1 MAGCALLGLSAVALA
16 GPSLLRDARVWG
28 ATETPQLGRGYSPS
42 TSTFRSICLAGGP
55 GTEPSYDFTYD
66 FVQVEDETDAA
77 VKLDTP
83 WSRAFVQDRM
93 RDFGRLGGANR
104 QYAKH
109 LLVLLDVSTY
119 YASVDESRTPLSDTA
134 RDILHNQGVTAFFTS
149 CGSAYVRGITRNAQ
163 LVSVLTY
170 VQGTPERDLRF
181 EGAVRRQLHSI
192 QTAATAAAKPPELPG
207 HKRLTISSQAWGLG
221 RAESATL
228 VSYDIPTFKRAVQD
242 AFEAA
247 NGRLAGRVVSV
258 ETVPWVENPDFL
270 SQIRIEDKDLVE
282 GRALSVQLK
291 KDILTAN
298 AELLV
303 EAEDAARARLDA
315 FYKAQ
320 LCRAAIRERW
330 AGQDGQTLL
339 EEARAVELKNRRTVR
354 PTRTVAQLDAALT
367 DQRLDRLWKSYAD
380 LASGDAE
387 GTVARCTVDLRGGE
401 PGERGLFL
409 RRYGQVASC
418 AALQKKLSPEMNED
432 IQDYCPPETL

>member
-1 MAGCALLGLSAVALA
+1 VAGCALLGLSAVALA

-192 QTAATAAAKPPELPG
+192 QTAATATAAAKPPELPG

-221 RAESATL
+221 
-228 VSYDIPTFKRAVQD
+228 
-242 AFEAA
+242 
-247 NGRLAGRVVSV
+247 
-258 ETVPWVENPDFL
+258 
-270 SQIRIEDKDLVE
+270 
-282 GRALSVQLK
+282 
-291 KDILTAN
+291 
-298 AELLV
+298 
-303 EAEDAARARLDA
+303 
-315 FYKAQ
+315 
-320 LCRAAIRERW
+320 RAAIRERW

-432 IQDYCPPETL
+432 IQDYCPPEVL